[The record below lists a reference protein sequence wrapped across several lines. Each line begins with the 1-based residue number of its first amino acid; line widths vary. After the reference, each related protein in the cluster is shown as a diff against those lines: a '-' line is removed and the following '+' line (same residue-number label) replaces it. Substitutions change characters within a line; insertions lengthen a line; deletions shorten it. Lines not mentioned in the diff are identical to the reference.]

1 MRGENGWEITVQRSG
16 GSDNKKMEDRS
27 ILSAKGKLLLLVD
40 YRVVLDK
47 TQFEWIIYR
56 ALPTMVLRR
65 DVAVKTCFLPPK
77 KGTKGGMTLRRS
89 EGETTIP
96 DLYFRRARDQMYYEK
111 RSRKDEEFRRMARRA
126 RAQLFSSSLSF
137 HLIVYRSSRNRFVIN
152 GPFTFTALH

>member
-1 MRGENGWEITVQRSG
+1 MRGENGWEITEQRSG
-16 GSDNKKMEDRS
+16 DSDKKMEDRVAFYLRKGNFCFSWTIVWCWTKLSSNELS
-27 ILSAKGKLLLLVD
+27 IVLFQPWCCGAMSQQKLVS
-40 YRVVLDK
+40 YR
-47 TQFEWIIYR
+47 R
-56 ALPTMVLRR
+56 
-65 DVAVKTCFLPPK
+65 K

-126 RAQLFSSSLSF
+126 RAQLFPSSLSF